1 MSKYR
6 EQEDIELFNTI
17 SEMYAEKDI
26 YPVSKMARAFQ
37 IECMI
42 EFVSNEFKINHAKK
56 IIEVGCGHGA
66 NSEYFEEFYDDYLGV
81 DYSEELVRIASER
94 YGNSKTKF
102 VVDNIKKMDE
112 YGSFDIVIGIGIL
125 HHVDNIK
132 EVLLKLKE
140 IGHDNTLYLFY
151 EPQRGNPFIQLLR
164 KIRMNIDD
172 SFSSDQVF
180 FEKQELTDIVENLG
194 FKNIKTRFNG
204 YFTPPFAQVILK
216 PVTIFTPLV
225 NISIILDKL
234 LFRKM
239 NSRLAWNFMIA
250 FTK

>member
-6 EQEDIELFNTI
+6 EQEDKYLFNTI
-17 SEMYAEKDI
+17 SENYAEKDI
-26 YPVSKMARAFQ
+26 YPVSKIARAFQ
-37 IECMI
+37 VECMI
-42 EFVSNEFKINHAKK
+42 DFISKEFNVKHAKN

-66 NSEYFEEFYDDYLGV
+66 NSEYLEELYDNYLGI
-81 DYSEELVRIASER
+81 DYSEELVRIASVR
-94 YGNSKTKF
+94 YGKSNTKF
-102 VVDNIKKMDE
+102 VVDNIKKIDK
-112 YGSFDIVIGIGIL
+112 YGTFDIVIGIGIL
-125 HHVDNIK
+125 HHVDNIE

-140 IGHDNTLYLFY
+140 IGHENTLYLFY

-164 KIRMNIDD
+164 KIRMKIDT

-180 FEKQELTDIVENLG
+180 FEKQELTDIIANLG

-204 YFTPPFAQVILK
+204 YFTPPFAQVMLK
-216 PVTIFTPLV
+216 PVFIFKPLV
-225 NISIILDKL
+225 NISIIIDKL